1 MKKPRMALAVGILC
15 ISIFPL
21 LVKLGYTS
29 GLISAFYRMAIAF
42 IVLLPVVL
50 WKNQWK
56 LPSLSLTLLALLS
69 GVLFGCD
76 VAFWNIAIV
85 ESTATQAS
93 LLTNLSPIWVGI
105 ITFLFL
111 KNKPSSN
118 FWMGTLIALLGM
130 ITIVGFQFFIA
141 FQFNRAFIFGLLSGV
156 FYAFY
161 LLISKRV
168 LAQVNILSFMFMSL
182 FSSAIFLG
190 FINFAAGEDFY
201 GYTLKT
207 WMVLIIQAV
216 VCQLLAWFSLSY
228 AIKHIRTTRV
238 SLSLLAQAFITALLA
253 WLFLNEAI
261 SLQMILGG
269 LVLLVGIGITFID
282 KPITFQNLFSKRKLS
297 IK

>member
-1 MKKPRMALAVGILC
+1 MKKSRMALAVGILC

-42 IVLLPVVL
+42 TVLLPVVL

-190 FINFAAGEDFY
+190 FINFAAGEAFY

-228 AIKHIRTTRV
+228 AIKYIRTTRV